1 MVFILCALWWIRI
14 RGLWKLP
21 DGKDWLWGKLGLV
34 LMGGAMLS
42 KSLIQ
47 FSVDGWNCVPSLLFS
62 LRPSCRHT
70 PPLETP
76 GHPQAPDSV
85 SCGDTAPFFCLLVH
99 TRFWLCPPKSL
110 FPQTCGSSANKSQRS
125 PKSNSLRDLSPFAGS
140 PGWEL
145 ASPTP
150 WTWVWGRPRS

>member
-1 MVFILCALWWIRI
+1 
-14 RGLWKLP
+14 
-21 DGKDWLWGKLGLV
+21 
-34 LMGGAMLS
+34 MLS

-125 PKSNSLRDLSPFAGS
+125 PKSNSLRVLSPFAVPRLGVGITNS
-140 PGWEL
+140 MDMSLRKTKEL
-145 ASPTP
+145 VMDREP
-150 WTWVWGRPRS
+150 WRAAVHGVAKSQT